1 MPLPTHVLKEIARL
15 MRDPD
20 ALRHERGRMPLPGRR
35 GHYNP
40 NQPRVPAGNSNG
52 GQWTDT
58 DGDTATSGQN
68 DSERPQLAQFSPGRP
83 PVRFPVT
90 PSVRPPAA
98 PPMRGPGLF
107 GVLATLFAIWSA
119 RNTPEERT
127 VFEFNAREYLKDPSG
142 ELVEANVD
150 RLNREQVRNACPGL
164 KEVQDRADEAA
175 RDVRRDG
182 GWSMSNQ
189 QFGTAVHKRL
199 KDLID
204 GDPATNLQA
213 EVSRVKSEEETWT
226 TAQRTQF
233 VLMCLSALQRELYAY
248 MISRPAR
255 AGAAALVRLE
265 CMSSRCMR
273 SKPALLLN
281 VLS

>member
-164 KEVQDRADEAA
+164 KEVQDRTY
-175 RDVRRDG
+175 G
-182 GWSMSNQ
+182 SC
-189 QFGTAVHKRL
+189 T
-199 KDLID
+199 
-204 GDPATNLQA
+204 
-213 EVSRVKSEEETWT
+213 
-226 TAQRTQF
+226 
-233 VLMCLSALQRELYAY
+233 
-248 MISRPAR
+248 
-255 AGAAALVRLE
+255 
-265 CMSSRCMR
+265 
-273 SKPALLLN
+273 
-281 VLS
+281 